1 MACLSASL
9 WLKFSA
15 PGALGNP
22 MLSSTFVAW
31 GFFFVLVALLI
42 SIAMIDLDTMLIP
55 DVLSVYPIPLGV
67 LAAWLC
73 SDITGVTVVD
83 SVLGML
89 LGGGTLLVVTYGYF
103 AVTGREGMGL
113 GDYRLM
119 GLVGAFLG
127 WKSLLFLLLASAL
140 QGLVFALITYY
151 SPLKRELP
159 DSSMLAPELGETS
172 QSEIQSNDEVISTF
186 AIPFG
191 PFIALSALEW
201 ITFEP
206 WLMALFRQYIFA
218 P

>member
-1 MACLSASL
+1 MACLSASI

-15 PGALGNP
+15 PNSLGVP
-22 MLSSTFVAW
+22 LLSSTLVTWA
-31 GFFFVLVALLI
+31 FFFVFVALLI
-42 SIAMIDLDTMLIP
+42 AIALIDLDTMLIP
-55 DVLSVYPIPLGV
+55 DALSVYPIPLGV
-67 LAAWLC
+67 IAAWLC
-73 SDITGVTVVD
+73 SDISGVTVVD

-127 WKSLLFLLLASAL
+127 WKALLFLLLASAF
-140 QGLVFALITYY
+140 QGLIFAVVTFY
-151 SPLKRELP
+151 SPLKRLVP
-159 DSSMLAPELGETS
+159 DSSSLAPELG
-172 QSEIQSNDEVISTF
+172 NDVAITNDIADDALATF

-201 ITFEP
+201 LTFEP